1 MRRNRKIPKK
11 MSVVATN
18 TMRFGAIIVFFFVMV
33 ILNLLSSSS
42 CKQLENANGLLERE
56 IAKLDDA
63 CVRESTRWEE
73 MKTPEKV
80 EMALLRHGLAMRTP
94 GPEQTV
100 RLRPDGTPFPGQL
113 SIARAKMRGAM
124 TPVVAAASR
133 PEAPRR
139 VRSVR
144 SAQAASGKVPYR
156 RNRRVR

>member
-42 CKQLENANGLLERE
+42 CTQLLKVKGELERE

-63 CVRESTRWEE
+63 RMRESTRWEE

-80 EMALLRHGLAMRTP
+80 EEALLKHGLAMKLPRAD
-94 GPEQTV
+94 QTV
-100 RLRPDGTPFPGQL
+100 RLRSDGQPLAGQL
-113 SIARAKMRGAM
+113 SVSKARMRNAPLIAAVER
-124 TPVVAAASR
+124 PAAQRR
-133 PEAPRR
+133 P
-139 VRSVR
+139 VR
-144 SAQAASGKVPYR
+144 SATQVSSGYKVPYR
-156 RNRRVR
+156 RKRSVR

>member
-42 CKQLENANGLLERE
+42 CTQLLKTKGELERE

-63 CVRESTRWEE
+63 RMRESTRWEE

-80 EMALLRHGLAMRTP
+80 EVALLRHGLAMKLPRAD
-94 GPEQTV
+94 QTV
-100 RLRPDGTPFPGQL
+100 RLKCDGTPRPGQL
-113 SIARAKMRGAM
+113 SLAKAKMRGALA
-124 TPVVAAASR
+124 PAVASVTVR
-133 PEAPRR
+133 KREAKPPYRR
-139 VRSVR
+139 GKRSVR
-144 SAQAASGKVPYR
+144 
-156 RNRRVR
+156 